1 MKTRPTVVHICCNVN
16 IREGEMKEK
25 GMGKK
30 AIREKDVKKYTY
42 IYFYANKNSEIMQ
55 RNFNPCRI
63 EEITRT

>member
-1 MKTRPTVVHICCNVN
+1 
-16 IREGEMKEK
+16 MKEK